1 MPARPLVRRLP
12 LQHRPDL
19 RGWFFMA
26 WRVKRAVV
34 ANRVTMLAAGVAFYA
49 MLALF
54 PAIAAIISLWALLLD
69 PQDMTRQIGELS
81 GYMPPGAARLVQ
93 EQAQEI
99 GDHTQAG
106 LSATAVGGLVVAM
119 FIASKGVRGL
129 LVGLSAVHGET
140 ERRRLWHRVLM
151 VFVLTL
157 GLIVTTQMA
166 IAIAAL
172 FPLVIQWLGLEG
184 PLYTL
189 LNLLRWLVLLLAMM
203 AIIAVFYRYGPYR
216 RAPHWEWVRV
226 GTLSATLLWLLGSG
240 GLSLYA
246 RHVAD
251 LGQLYG
257 TLGAVVVVMLWF
269 WLSAFVVLLGAQV
282 NVEMARRPPGEA
294 RGASGRRPDTMDE

>member
-1 MPARPLVRRLP
+1 ML
-12 LQHRPDL
+12 
-19 RGWFFMA
+19 

-34 ANRVTMLAAGVAFYA
+34 ANRITMLAAGVAFYA

-69 PQDMTRQIGELS
+69 PQDMARQIGELS
-81 GYMPPGAARLVQ
+81 SYMPPGAARLVQ
-93 EQAQEI
+93 EQAREI
-99 GDHTQAG
+99 GKLTQAG
-106 LSATAVGGLVVAM
+106 LSATALGGLAVAM

-129 LVGLSAVHGET
+129 LVGLSVVNGET

-151 VFVLTL
+151 VAVLTL
-157 GLIVTTQMA
+157 GLIVTTQLA
-166 IAIAAL
+166 IVIAAL

-184 PLYTL
+184 PLYIL
-189 LNLLRWLVLLLAMM
+189 LNLLRWLVLLLMLM
-203 AIIAVFYRYGPYR
+203 AVIAVFYRYGPYR
-216 RAPHWEWVRV
+216 RAPRWEWVRV

-246 RHVAD
+246 RYVAD

-269 WLSAFVVLLGAQV
+269 WLSAFAVLLGAQV
-282 NVEMARRPPGEA
+282 NVEMARRPPRRTASPVKGPS
-294 RGASGRRPDTMDE
+294 RGRTRKE

>member
-1 MPARPLVRRLP
+1 MPASPIVRHLLFSLR
-12 LQHRPDL
+12 RDL
-19 RGWFFMA
+19 RGWVFVL

-34 ANRVTMLAAGVAFYA
+34 ANRITMLAAGVAFYA

-54 PAIAAIISLWALLLD
+54 PAIASIISLWALLLD
-69 PQDMTRQIGELS
+69 PQDMARQIGDLS
-81 GYMPPGAARLVQ
+81 GYMPQGGARLVQ
-93 EQAQEI
+93 DQARNI
-99 GDHTQAG
+99 GEHTQAG
-106 LSATAVGGLVVAM
+106 LSVTAVGGLLVAM

-129 LVGLSAVHGET
+129 LIGLSVVNGET

-151 VFVLTL
+151 VVVLTL
-157 GLIVTTQMA
+157 GLIVTTQVA
-166 IAIAAL
+166 IVIAAI

-184 PLYTL
+184 PLYVL

-203 AIIAVFYRYGPYR
+203 SVIAVFYRYGPYR

-226 GTLSATLLWLLGSG
+226 GTLSATMLWLLGSG

-269 WLSAFVVLLGAQV
+269 WLSAFVVLLGAQI
-282 NVEMARRPPGEA
+282 NVEIARRPPGQNA
-294 RGASGRRPDTMDE
+294 PFR

>member
-1 MPARPLVRRLP
+1 VFLL
-12 LQHRPDL
+12 
-19 RGWFFMA
+19 
-26 WRVKRAVV
+26 WRVKRALV

-69 PQDMTRQIGELS
+69 PQNMARQIGELS

-93 EQAQEI
+93 EQAREI
-99 GDHTQAG
+99 GEHTQAG
-106 LSATAVGGLVVAM
+106 LSATALGGLAVAM

-129 LVGLSAVHGET
+129 LVGLSVVHGET
-140 ERRRLWHRVLM
+140 ERRRFWHRVLM
-151 VFVLTL
+151 VVVLTL
-157 GLIVTTQMA
+157 GLIVTSQLA

-172 FPLVIQWLGLEG
+172 FPLAIEILGLEG

-189 LNLLRWLVLLLAMM
+189 LNLLRWLVLLVAMM

-216 RAPHWEWVRV
+216 RAPRWELVRV

-246 RHVAD
+246 RRVAD

-257 TLGAVVVVMLWF
+257 SLGAVVVVMLWF
-269 WLSAFVVLLGAQV
+269 WLLAFVVLLGAQI
-282 NVEMARRPPGEA
+282 NVEMARRPPG
-294 RGASGRRPDTMDE
+294 RGTRLGRG